1 MLICGYVK
9 HEIFKGNSV
18 QKELEIW
25 ACILREFR
33 TTEIVLGDF
42 NVMVIEQAIRVHN
55 FDQEGIEPVLIMVED
70 QG

>member
-1 MLICGYVK
+1 MLICGCVK

-18 QKELEIW
+18 QKGLEIW

-33 TTEIVLGDF
+33 ATEIVLGDF
-42 NVMVIEQAIRVHN
+42 NGMVIEQAIGMHN
-55 FDQEGIEPVLIMVED
+55 FDQEGIEPVVIMVED